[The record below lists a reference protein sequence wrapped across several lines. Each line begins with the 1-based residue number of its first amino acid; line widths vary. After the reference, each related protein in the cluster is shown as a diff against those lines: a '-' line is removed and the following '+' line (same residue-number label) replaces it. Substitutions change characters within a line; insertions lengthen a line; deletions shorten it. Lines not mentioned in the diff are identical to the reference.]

1 MTQAITGRISNFAD
15 LAQHYSEM
23 TASPDYIRAF
33 GEDITTAQLSV
44 FDEPNQDALPDPREA
59 QLCVEQ
65 ITAHVFDLLNDTR
78 LASFA
83 GRIAWGVVN
92 SFHMVAKQVENQED
106 AAAQKLG
113 ELSRSYDPSEVYQVE
128 MEETQ
133 RVCQSLAEARAAL
146 ECMRDHAAQIY
157 RVETGSAWS
166 SARGSRV
173 SSKYSA
179 SQIDARDFLHARAK
193 MRREQLAPSG
203 PIVVISGGSEWADH
217 APIWARLDLL
227 KARVSAMTLAT
238 TAQTKGV
245 DAIAAAWAA
254 SREVP
259 LVAFR
264 LNRAHGNAAPFK
276 RNQVLVA
283 LQPVE
288 AIVCA
293 GSGIQINLAQRCRE
307 AGIPLTVMRQEG
319 AQRQAA

>member
-1 MTQAITGRISNFAD
+1 
-15 LAQHYSEM
+15 
-23 TASPDYIRAF
+23 
-33 GEDITTAQLSV
+33 
-44 FDEPNQDALPDPREA
+44 
-59 QLCVEQ
+59 
-65 ITAHVFDLLNDTR
+65 
-78 LASFA
+78 
-83 GRIAWGVVN
+83 
-92 SFHMVAKQVENQED
+92 
-106 AAAQKLG
+106 
-113 ELSRSYDPSEVYQVE
+113 
-128 MEETQ
+128 
-133 RVCQSLAEARAAL
+133 
-146 ECMRDHAAQIY
+146 
-157 RVETGSAWS
+157 
-166 SARGSRV
+166 
-173 SSKYSA
+173 
-179 SQIDARDFLHARAK
+179 
-193 MRREQLAPSG
+193 
-203 PIVVISGGSEWADH
+203 
-217 APIWARLDLL
+217 
-227 KARVSAMTLAT
+227 MTLAT